1 MRFLAIQPLTAD
13 LLPPVLELDRLSL
26 GGLWSTD
33 GYLRE
38 LESPNSDLL
47 VLREVEYRRQKAEGE
62 EGYGVSGMGYRNF
75 PTPYPPSPIPSSP
88 PFLLALGCSWAIL
101 EEAHITLMAVHPAYQ
116 RQGLG
121 QAMLYALLMSAY
133 KRRLE
138 RATLEVRAAN
148 QAAIAL
154 YEKFGFKTAGRR
166 KRYYQ
171 DTGEDALVMWRGG
184 LHHAE
189 FAETLNQWWNQV
201 SDRLQQ
207 SGWQLLQ

>member
-1 MRFLAIQPLTAD
+1 MFGELTRAADSPEAKIQNSKSKIQNS
-13 LLPPVLELDRLSL
+13 PPPQSL
-26 GGLWSTD
+26 I
-33 GYLRE
+33 
-38 LESPNSDLL
+38 
-47 VLREVEYRRQKAEGE
+47 AHH
-62 EGYGVSGMGYRNF
+62 
-75 PTPYPPSPIPSSP
+75 PSPITHSP
-88 PFLLALGCSWAIL
+88 LLLALGCSWAIL

-121 QAMLYALLMSAY
+121 QAMLYALLMAAY

-138 RATLEVRAAN
+138 RATLEVRASN

-171 DTGEDALVMWRGG
+171 DTGEDALVMWRSG
-184 LHHAE
+184 LHQAE
-189 FAETLNQWWNQV
+189 FAETLKQWWHQV
-201 SDRLQQ
+201 SDRLHQ